1 MAHGRPGGRI
11 VGGGPRRGR
20 GSLSREELED
30 LRDSGEFKSLAGSVA
45 VFGIPAGTAP
55 GEGAAPASGGG
66 SFKAA
71 RGGVYVPCDADGY
84 EPDGH

>member
-45 VFGIPAGTAP
+45 VFGIPAGATHSPWAV
-55 GEGAAPASGGG
+55 PAGTGG